1 MANVRF
7 TLRGLRRAGAI
18 DRRSELELVRRMK
31 ARHFS
36 ERTREA
42 LREDAT
48 LLMGGA
54 ASTRLTDRFEREYV
68 DVKRTDAQALLAH
81 LRRPRTSVPAA
92 GAFPATSH
100 WREQF
105 QRQLADVP
113 PLR

>member
-7 TLRGLRRAGAI
+7 TLRRLRRAGAI
-18 DRRSELELVRRMK
+18 HPRIESELIRRMK

-42 LREDAT
+42 LRDDAIS
-48 LLMGGA
+48 LIGA
-54 ASTRLTDRFEREYV
+54 KSGAQLTDRFGREYV
-68 DVKRTDAQALLAH
+68 DVKRADAQALLAYM
-81 LRRPRTSVPAA
+81 RGARTPVLATRD
-92 GAFPATSH
+92 FVATSH